1 MSEQKKLKVVIN
13 KPACCGYGVCAEI
26 CPEVYKLDENGIV
39 YVDDEI
45 VPEGMEDLA
54 REGAEARPVDDTCDH
69 LALALAAKGTPRR
82 C

>member
-39 YVDDEI
+39 YVDD
-45 VPEGMEDLA
+45 
-54 REGAEARPVDDTCDH
+54 
-69 LALALAAKGTPRR
+69 
-82 C
+82 

>member
-54 REGAEARPVDDTCDH
+54 REGAEACPQS
-69 LALALAAKGTPRR
+69 ALKVVNA
-82 C
+82 